1 VSNENRRRAAQSGWA
16 RRRASGPAG
25 SAEAGAGAARPD
37 AETVYRAYR
46 EAKAR
51 HDEAIA
57 ALRAAGARGV
67 APDPELVRRQAEAAV
82 EEIEALA
89 AVRALVKPDGG

>member
-1 VSNENRRRAAQSGWA
+1 MSNENRRRAAQSGWT
-16 RRRASGPAG
+16 RRRAAGGSG
-25 SAEAGAGAARPD
+25 SVEAGASAASPD
-37 AETVYRAYR
+37 AEAVYRAYR

-51 HDEAIA
+51 HDETIA
-57 ALRAAGARGV
+57 ALRAAGSRGA